1 MDRLVTAQFG
11 AREAGRR
18 GCTLKMLAVDY
29 SDFLDLSIYYTY
41 LIAISSP
48 NCVQIWKGRDR
59 KTVFV
64 QGET

>member
-11 AREAGRR
+11 AREAGR

-29 SDFLDLSIYYTY
+29 SDFLDLSIHYTY